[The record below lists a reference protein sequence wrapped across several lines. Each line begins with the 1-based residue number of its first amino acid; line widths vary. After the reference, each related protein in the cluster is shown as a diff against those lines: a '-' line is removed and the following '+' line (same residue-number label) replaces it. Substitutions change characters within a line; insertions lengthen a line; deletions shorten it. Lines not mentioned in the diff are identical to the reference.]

1 MPKISNEFSLAQAI
15 ECFLQENQLK
25 DRLFIHRIKNNWA
38 DVAGAVV
45 AEQTEKVW
53 FHKGVL
59 YIQLKNPVWKNELF
73 YLREQIK
80 AAVNEQAG
88 KSICQEVKVF

>member
-15 ECFLQENQLK
+15 ECFLEENQLK
-25 DRLFIHRIKNNWA
+25 DRLIIHRIKNSWA
-38 DVAGAVV
+38 DVAGRIV

-53 FHKGVL
+53 FCKGIL

-80 AAVNEQAG
+80 TAINDQAG
-88 KSICQEVKVF
+88 KYICQEVKVF